1 MRAVRFRVVLVTA
14 VMLLLVAVP
23 AASEPLTRQPGP
35 YTVTVGD
42 DDRMNPLSGKPIS
55 IHATVNGTT
64 SSGREFTLRG
74 LNLGDVVSL
83 EAEPGAFKDTD
94 GTCWGLHGLVDQH
107 AGHRPGKA
115 ALHVALDLV
124 DGPGPGR
131 HRGLDLPALRPEPG
145 LVVAAPGM
153 LVAAGRS
160 ATPRLVRAASGLGAG
175 VEHGLVDLAPGHAGG
190 PGHLGHGPL
199 GIRARRDQAGDLAGQ
214 VP

>member
-64 SSGREFTLRG
+64 SSGRKFALRG
-74 LNLGDVVSL
+74 LNLGDVVYP

-94 GTCWGLHGLVDQH
+94 GTCWVFMDWWISTP
-107 AGHRPGKA
+107 AI
-115 ALHVALDLV
+115 D
-124 DGPGPGR
+124 PGR
-131 HRGLDLPALRPEPG
+131 QLSTWRWTSWTVQDVGGTEVSIHQRYDPNPDWWWLYPECW
-145 LVVAAPGM
+145 
-153 LVAAGRS
+153 
-160 ATPRLVRAASGLGAG
+160 
-175 VEHGLVDLAPGHAGG
+175 
-190 PGHLGHGPL
+190 
-199 GIRARRDQAGDLAGQ
+199 
-214 VP
+214 